1 MTNKTNILLS
11 IDGGGVKS
19 VIPITILNEIEK
31 LVGHPISE
39 NIDYFTGTSAGA
51 LIVANLALKDEAGRP
66 LHTSQE
72 ILNMINSNS
81 KNIFSE
87 KGWGLFDAKY
97 SRSGLDN
104 LLEKTFKNIK
114 LSEIKST
121 SITAFNLNDY
131 SPKVWSTLKALKNS
145 NEDALLKDILGASIS
160 APYYF
165 NPKQIND
172 DFYID
177 GAVISN
183 TSTISGYVDM
193 VKNSTIEDLVDLDN
207 LIVISLGTGK
217 ATHTSQSSYKNFG
230 ILDWL
235 FTKNNILDVALDSSS
250 LNNQQLSQEL
260 FGENY
265 YRLNPIISDK
275 MNSLDDNSEKN
286 IEHLQNIAQKYI
298 ADNQDLIH
306 KVANISSAN
315 SLITNDLEVNKIGY
329 FDYFKNGVYSLASN
343 LKTPVKVIAGILT
356 IGYEGF
362 KLSSMKFA
370 TKSTFVSGGNELFK
384 EYYIDELKA
393 IFTIASASYSLKS
406 NLNEIKG
413 DDLHSDEYDECIN
426 DKYVNSSDA
435 YYGESEHILL

>member
-145 NEDALLKDILGASIS
+145 
-160 APYYF
+160 
-165 NPKQIND
+165 
-172 DFYID
+172 
-177 GAVISN
+177 
-183 TSTISGYVDM
+183 
-193 VKNSTIEDLVDLDN
+193 
-207 LIVISLGTGK
+207 
-217 ATHTSQSSYKNFG
+217 
-230 ILDWL
+230 
-235 FTKNNILDVALDSSS
+235 
-250 LNNQQLSQEL
+250 
-260 FGENY
+260 
-265 YRLNPIISDK
+265 
-275 MNSLDDNSEKN
+275 
-286 IEHLQNIAQKYI
+286 
-298 ADNQDLIH
+298 
-306 KVANISSAN
+306 
-315 SLITNDLEVNKIGY
+315 
-329 FDYFKNGVYSLASN
+329 
-343 LKTPVKVIAGILT
+343 
-356 IGYEGF
+356 
-362 KLSSMKFA
+362 
-370 TKSTFVSGGNELFK
+370 KS
-384 EYYIDELKA
+384 
-393 IFTIASASYSLKS
+393 
-406 NLNEIKG
+406 
-413 DDLHSDEYDECIN
+413 
-426 DKYVNSSDA
+426 
-435 YYGESEHILL
+435 